1 MPLRRFRENW
11 GCSGGDFRVAG
22 GQRWEWLESMNL
34 MQVKFR
40 AALLPPENLLRRAKP
55 AAMGYYKEYEK
66 GSKYE
71 QVKKLGVNRAFRGR
85 KGRC

>member
-1 MPLRRFRENW
+1 M
-11 GCSGGDFRVAG
+11 AG

-40 AALLPPENLLRRAKP
+40 AAFLPPESSLRRAKP
-55 AAMGYYKEYEK
+55 AAMGYYEKYEK

-71 QVKKLGVNRAFRGR
+71 QVKKSGVN
-85 KGRC
+85 